1 MARLEVVLVP
11 AGSDNY
17 IYLLH
22 DADSGATAVVDPGEA
37 APVIAAL
44 EARGWTPGHIINTHH
59 HGDHIEGNEA
69 VRAKY
74 GCILVGPRSEM
85 ARIDHM
91 DVTLAEGDVF
101 EFAGHKAEIFETP
114 GHTLGHIAFFFPD
127 SDILLAGD
135 TLFVLGCGRVFEGS
149 MEQMWGSLKKL
160 RALPASTR
168 IYCGHEYT
176 QSNARFALSIDGGNA
191 RLKARAAK
199 IDRLRSEGK
208 PTVPSTLGDELET
221 NPFLRADDPAL
232 AAVIGMEGADPVA
245 VFTEIRQRKD
255 SFRDP
260 LRGQPTRSEISKG
273 AITI

>member
-11 AGSDNY
+11 ARSDNY
-17 IYLLH
+17 VYLLH

-44 EARGWTPGHIINTHH
+44 DARGWKPSHIINTHH

-69 VRAKY
+69 VRSKY
-74 GCILVGPRSEM
+74 GCTLVGPKSET
-85 ARIDHM
+85 ARISGM
-91 DVTLAEGDVF
+91 DVTLAEGDSF

-127 SDILLAGD
+127 SDILLSGD
-135 TLFVLGCGRVFEGS
+135 TLFVLGCGRVFEGT
-149 MEQMWGSLKKL
+149 MEQMWDSLKKL

-176 QSNARFALSIDGGNA
+176 QSNARFALSVDGGNPK
-191 RLKARAAK
+191 LKAQAAE

-208 PTVPSTLGDELET
+208 PTVPSTLGEELET
-221 NPFLRADDPAL
+221 NPFLRADFPAL
-232 AAVIGMEGADPVA
+232 AAAIGMEGADPVA
-245 VFTEIRQRKD
+245 VFTEIRRRKD
-255 SFRDP
+255 NF
-260 LRGQPTRSEISKG
+260 
-273 AITI
+273 

>member
-11 AGSDNY
+11 ARSDNY
-17 IYLLH
+17 VYLLH

-37 APVIAAL
+37 APVLAAL
-44 EARGWTPGHIINTHH
+44 EARGWKPTHILNTHH

-74 GCILVGPRSEM
+74 GCTLVGPKSET
-85 ARIDHM
+85 ARISGM

-127 SDILLAGD
+127 SDILLSGD
-135 TLFVLGCGRVFEGS
+135 TLFVLGCGRVFEGT
-149 MEQMWGSLKKL
+149 MEQMWDSLKKL

-176 QSNARFALSIDGGNA
+176 QSNARFALSVDGGNA
-191 RLKARAAK
+191 RLKAQAEAIDKARAA
-199 IDRLRSEGK
+199 GK

-232 AAVIGMEGADPVA
+232 AAAIGMAGADPVA
-245 VFTEIRQRKD
+245 VFAEVRRRKD
-255 SFRDP
+255 TF
-260 LRGQPTRSEISKG
+260 
-273 AITI
+273 